1 VRVVH
6 DVTQE
11 RELDEMRDDFF
22 SIISHDLRTPL
33 SSIQGFARLLLDDQ
47 VPEEETRREFLGLI
61 DRETERLGQMVNN
74 LLDISRLE
82 AGKLTLKRELLQLAD
97 ILREATSKLQG
108 MARGKHI
115 KLGSDIPADLPII
128 AGDDGWL
135 EQVATNLIGNAIKF
149 TPSGG
154 QIMVS
159 ARRSG
164 DEVVA
169 EVRDTG
175 IGIPADLLER
185 IFDKYYRVPGASG
198 EQVEGTGLGLH
209 IAKRIVEAHSGRI
222 WAESTLGQGSVF
234 RFTLP
239 CS

>member
-1 VRVVH
+1 
-6 DVTQE
+6 
-11 RELDEMRDDFF
+11 
-22 SIISHDLRTPL
+22 
-33 SSIQGFARLLLDDQ
+33 
-47 VPEEETRREFLGLI
+47 
-61 DRETERLGQMVNN
+61 
-74 LLDISRLE
+74 
-82 AGKLTLKRELLQLAD
+82 
-97 ILREATSKLQG
+97 
-108 MARGKHI
+108 
-115 KLGSDIPADLPII
+115 
-128 AGDDGWL
+128 
-135 EQVATNLIGNAIKF
+135 
-149 TPSGG
+149 
-154 QIMVS
+154 
-159 ARRSG
+159 
-164 DEVVA
+164 VA